1 MNASG
6 KQTIRSFDHFVVY
19 ATDIEVAS
27 EMYRRLGFRVMP
39 TMEHGHIG
47 TSNSIV
53 QFHDTYLELIGDFNH
68 ARAPGMKES
77 SLPWIEQGDVFWM
90 TSFTSSCLENEQV
103 GLAEK
108 GIEMAPI
115 LSAARRVRLPYGGW
129 DETDSRSSYLWN
141 PDEHLASLFLSDH
154 RKPDAIWMPAYQC
167 HPNSCIRVGGI
178 RYLMTD
184 PLRHAEFFSK
194 VVGGAIASQT
204 ADYVRFETPRG
215 EFLELVTP
223 AKLKAQYPEAA
234 QLTPGT
240 HTRGAVFTI
249 IVESLERCR
258 WALRDGGVPH
268 RMTINSIVTG
278 ATHGA
283 GMAYEFIEQE

>member
-1 MNASG
+1 MTASG
-6 KQTIRSFDHFVVY
+6 RLTVRSLDHFVVHV
-19 ATDIEVAS
+19 TDIEIAS

-39 TMEHGHIG
+39 TMEHGNIG

-53 QFHDTYLELIGDFNH
+53 QFHDTYLELIGDFDR
-68 ARAPGMKES
+68 ARTPGMKDS

-90 TSFTSSCLENEQV
+90 TSFTSSCLEDEQA

-115 LSAARRVRLPYGGW
+115 LSAARKVRLPYGGW

-141 PDEHLASLFLSDH
+141 PDERLASLFISDH
-154 RKPDAIWMPAYQC
+154 RKPEVIWIPAYQC

-178 RYLMTD
+178 RYLMAD

-194 VVGGAIASQT
+194 VAGGEIASQE
-204 ADYVRFETPRG
+204 ADRVRFETPHG
-215 EFLELVTP
+215 EFLELVSP
-223 AKLKAQYPEAA
+223 AKLNAQFPESAH
-234 QLTPGT
+234 LTPGT

-268 RMTINSIVTG
+268 RLTNNSIVTG
-278 ATHGA
+278 AAHGA